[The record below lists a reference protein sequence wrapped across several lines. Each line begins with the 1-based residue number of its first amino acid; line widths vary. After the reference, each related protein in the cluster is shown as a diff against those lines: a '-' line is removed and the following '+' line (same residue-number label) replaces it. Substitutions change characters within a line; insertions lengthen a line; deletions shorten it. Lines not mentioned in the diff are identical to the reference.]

1 MNILTLAAALKLD
14 GTGFKAGLKEAEVSA
29 SKFGNRVAKDVGGKL
44 SNAFAIGTLAFG
56 AKSLIDYNSTIK
68 DTAEAMGISIQ
79 AFQEQSYWIT
89 QNGGEVSDLKA
100 AYIGLSKARR
110 TALEGDAGKQDIF
123 SALGINMDDLR
134 KMPIEDI
141 FKRAAE
147 SFRTID
153 FGNDKIAAVMEIF
166 GKAGTSVIP
175 ALEQSISDAADEAER
190 LGQVISTG
198 TVEALEELGDKWDQ
212 TGGRIINGL
221 SETLLYFVRAIDFA
235 ATTALQGIIG
245 LAQQAVRASDL
256 ALTALSAVPGTGA
269 GFPALQAILREADTT
284 LEMTSE
290 DLFNKMLDRYDINDG
305 GKRRSRK
312 FEGDLFTD
320 DEAAMKQPKEPKEAR
335 AAREAEDRGEPG
347 RANEVASLTRTGQ
360 LSARDATLTARAPI
374 ERAVEYMRQ
383 QLDVEKQQLQS
394 LRAIETK
401 KGETIQGHF

>member
-29 SKFGNRVAKDVGGKL
+29 SRFGSKVAKDVGSKL
-44 SNAFAIGTLAFG
+44 SGAFAIGTLAFG

-110 TALEGDAGKQDIF
+110 TALEGDLGKQSIF
-123 SALGINMDDLR
+123 EALGINMDEL
-134 KMPIEDI
+134 KTLPIEDI

-153 FGNDKIAAVMEIF
+153 FGSDKIAAVMEIF

-175 ALEQSISDAADEAER
+175 ALEQSLSDAADEAQR
-190 LGQVISTG
+190 LGQVIRSE
-198 TVEALEELGDKWDQ
+198 TVTALEELGDKWDQ
-212 TGGRIINGL
+212 IGGGIINGL
-221 SETLLYFVRAIDFA
+221 SETLLFFVRSIDFA

-245 LAQQAVRASDL
+245 FAQQASRAADL
-256 ALTALSAVPGTGA
+256 LLGALGSVPGTG
-269 GFPALQAILREADTT
+269 GFPALREMLREADAT
-284 LEMTSE
+284 LQMTSE
-290 DLFNKMLDRYDINDG
+290 DLFNKMLDRYDMADG
-305 GKRRSRK
+305 GGRRQRK
-312 FEGDLFTD
+312 FEGELFTD
-320 DEAAMKQPKEPKEAR
+320 EEKAMREPKEPRAAKEAR
-335 AAREAEDRGEPG
+335 EAADRGEPG

-360 LSARDATLTARAPI
+360 LSARDATLTARAPL

-401 KGETIQGHF
+401 RGETIEGHF